1 MNLTKKIAII
11 SATALSV
18 SFFSGCDSD
27 TPLNSNIF
35 DILELDSRYD
45 AQFLADNATIVA
57 KMPANLISSDVITY
71 SIDTVP
77 LNLST
82 TFAENNVPPPKTDGL
97 ADWQLQPLNS
107 GAISIEGRRYVYTGN
122 NSSVNSATISM
133 SPADR
138 INGPVFDAGMAS
150 IAFTGAGIS
159 QSLST
164 VLTTNKYPVDSA
176 SIFSLN
182 DEEKEAIRLAV
193 KNLGYVAVDMP
204 NANAVGRGSQI
215 NNGIRTVQVDVEN
228 IVVLNDRRIT
238 HTVTSTNAEIL
249 STGIVRGT
257 FEIIDTYY
265 DLALEAQSGDSYY
278 RVIIARNPTFSSN
291 LQLQSI
297 QPRET
302 GTFELK
308 MNNII
313 NVNPNAN

>member
-11 SATALSV
+11 SATALSAT
-18 SFFSGCDSD
+18 FFSGCDSD
-27 TPLNSNIF
+27 TPLNSNTF
-35 DILELDSRYD
+35 NILELDSRYD
-45 AQFLADNATIVA
+45 TQFLTDNSTLTA

-71 SIDTVP
+71 TIDPSLTD
-77 LNLST
+77 T
-82 TFAENNVPPPKTDGL
+82 AEHFARNNVPAPKTDGL
-97 ADWQLQPLNS
+97 GDWQLQPLNS

-138 INGPVFDAGMAS
+138 IIGPVFDSGMAS

-176 SIFSLN
+176 SIFNLN
-182 DEEKEAIRLAV
+182 ADEKEAIRLAV

-204 NANAVGRGSQI
+204 FANAIGRGSQT
-215 NNGIRTVQVDVEN
+215 NNGIRTVQVDVAN
-228 IVVLNDRRIT
+228 IVVLNDRTIT

-257 FEIIDTYY
+257 FQIIDTYY

-278 RVIIARNPTFSSN
+278 RVIIARLPTFTSN
-291 LQLQSI
+291 LQVQDI
-297 QPRET
+297 QPREA